1 MQGSSRRT
9 EVSYINN
16 RSQNVHAKHL
26 DIKQH
31 MTTTWVK
38 KNQQT
43 EAHFE
48 DNKKENT
55 ICQICVSSRKAMF

>member
-1 MQGSSRRT
+1 
-9 EVSYINN
+9 
-16 RSQNVHAKHL
+16 
-26 DIKQH
+26 